1 MKRIPVSSFPVLAT
15 AVVFFLLFTA
25 ASLSFPGF
33 CSPYVITDLFS
44 ENAFLG
50 IAALGM
56 TLVILSGGI
65 DLSVGSLIGFTTIL
79 TARCITEF
87 QLHPLLAWLC
97 ALIIGAAFGALMG
110 TLIVRFKM
118 PPFLVTLGGLFL
130 ARGLAFAIKKE
141 SIQIHHSFYDSL
153 DNFRIPIAQAE
164 LTFPAILFL
173 LLLLRLIWLLHYT
186 PIGRTIYAIGG
197 NQHSARLMGLPVD
210 RSLIWVYTL
219 NGLFAAL
226 AGIAMTLY
234 MDSGNPT
241 NAMALEL
248 DVIAVVVIGG
258 TLLSGGV
265 GYAVGTLLGFLIHT
279 TIYQITYF
287 ANLPASLGSIT
298 IGLLLLLFILLQRS
312 LSRIQR

>member
-186 PIGRTIYAIGG
+186 PFGRTIYAIGG

>member
-1 MKRIPVSSFPVLAT
+1 MKRIPVNIYPVLAT
-15 AVVFFLLFTA
+15 AAVFFILFAT
-25 ASLSFPGF
+25 ASLMFPGF
-33 CSPYVITDLFS
+33 CSLYVVTDLFS

-65 DLSVGSLIGFTTIL
+65 DLSVGSLIGFTTIF
-79 TARCITEF
+79 TARCITDF
-87 QLHPLLAWLC
+87 QLHPLLAWLL
-97 ALIIGAAFGALMG
+97 AILIGVAFGALMG

-130 ARGLAFAIKKE
+130 ARGMAFAVKKE
-141 SIQIHHSFYDSL
+141 SIQIHHSFYETL
-153 DNFRIPIAQAE
+153 DNFRLLIAHAE
-164 LTFPAILFL
+164 LTFPAILFI

-186 PIGRTIYAIGG
+186 PFGRAIYAIGG
-197 NQHSARLMGLPVD
+197 NEHSARLMGLPVD
-210 RSLIWVYTL
+210 RSLIMVYTL
-219 NGLFAAL
+219 NGLFAAI

-241 NAMALEL
+241 NALALEL

-265 GYAVGTLLGFLIHT
+265 GYALGTLLGFLIHT

-287 ANLPASLGSIT
+287 ANVPASLGSIT
-298 IGLLLLLFILLQRS
+298 IGLLLLLFILLQRG
-312 LSRIQR
+312 LSRIRH